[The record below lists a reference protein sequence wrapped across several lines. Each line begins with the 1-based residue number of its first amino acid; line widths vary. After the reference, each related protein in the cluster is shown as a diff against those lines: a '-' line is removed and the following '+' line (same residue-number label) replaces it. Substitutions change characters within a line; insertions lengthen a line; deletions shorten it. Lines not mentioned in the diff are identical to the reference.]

1 LFVFWADGEIDIRRG
16 MALFMIEIELPEKA
30 AGILRQ
36 LRKKYRTEFDH
47 LRIRDR
53 ELRVLQVADIEP
65 LLNGR
70 DPFADVSVFPFW
82 VRLWEAA
89 LVLADTM
96 VSMPVPDNRRL
107 LELGA
112 GLGAPGLA
120 AAVAGYRVTLSDYEP
135 HILDF
140 QRVSAAANHL
150 ENVDFRLL
158 DWHKPPAMARFDTII
173 GAEILF
179 REDFFKP
186 LLNIFRRF
194 LAPGG
199 TIYLAHNAERRS
211 LGPFLE
217 MAAEYFKIGVISR
230 KITSADKEVTVLL
243 NRLQFRD
250 HPS

>member
-1 LFVFWADGEIDIRRG
+1 
-16 MALFMIEIELPEKA
+16 MTEIELPEKA
-30 AGILRQ
+30 ALILRQ
-36 LRKKYRTEFDH
+36 LRKKYKTEFDN
-47 LRIRDR
+47 LRIRDC
-53 ELRVLQVADIEP
+53 ELRILQVSDIEP
-65 LLNGR
+65 LLNGK
-70 DPFADVSVFPFW
+70 DPFEDVTTFPFW

-96 VSMPVPDNRRL
+96 AGLPVPVNNRL

-112 GLGAPGLA
+112 GLAAPGLA
-120 AAVAGYRVTLSDYEP
+120 AAAAGYQVTLSDYEP

-140 QRVSAAANHL
+140 QRVSAAANNL
-150 ENVDFRLL
+150 KNVEFRII
-158 DWHKPPAMARFDTII
+158 DWNKPPEMARFDTII

-186 LLNIFRRF
+186 ILKIFRRY

-199 TIYLAHNAERRS
+199 TVYLAHNKDRQS

-217 MAAEYFKIGVISR
+217 LAAEYFKIGVVSR

-243 NRLQFRD
+243 NRLQLLD
-250 HPS
+250 SAA

>member
-1 LFVFWADGEIDIRRG
+1 
-16 MALFMIEIELPEKA
+16 MTEIELPEKA
-30 AGILRQ
+30 ALILRQ
-36 LRKKYRTEFDH
+36 LRKKYKTEFDN
-47 LRIRDR
+47 LRIRDC
-53 ELRVLQVADIEP
+53 ELRILQVSDIEP
-65 LLNGR
+65 LLNGK
-70 DPFADVSVFPFW
+70 DPFEDVTTFPFW

-96 VSMPVPDNRRL
+96 AGLPVPVNNRL

-112 GLGAPGLA
+112 GLAAPGLA
-120 AAVAGYRVTLSDYEP
+120 AAAAGYRVTLSDYEP

-140 QRVSAAANHL
+140 QRVSAAANNL
-150 ENVDFRLL
+150 KNVEFRII
-158 DWHKPPAMARFDTII
+158 DWNKPPEMARFDTII

-186 LLNIFRRF
+186 ILKIFRRY

-199 TIYLAHNAERRS
+199 TVYLAHNKDRQS

-217 MAAEYFKIGVISR
+217 LAAEYFKIGVVSR

-243 NRLQFRD
+243 NRLQLLD
-250 HPS
+250 SAA

>member
-1 LFVFWADGEIDIRRG
+1 MTEIK
-16 MALFMIEIELPEKA
+16 LPEKA
-30 AGILRQ
+30 AAILRQ
-36 LRKKYRTEFDH
+36 LGKKYKTEFDH

-53 ELRVLQVADIEP
+53 ELRILQVSDIEP
-65 LLNGR
+65 LLNGK
-70 DPFADVSVFPFW
+70 DPFTDVTTFPFW

-89 LVLADTM
+89 LILADTM
-96 VSMPVPDNRRL
+96 VSMPVPANRRL

-120 AAVAGYRVTLSDYEP
+120 AAAVGYQVTLSDYEP

-140 QRVSAAANHL
+140 QRVSGAANRL
-150 ENVDFRLL
+150 DNVEFRLI
-158 DWHKPPAMARFDTII
+158 DWKRPPEMARFDTII

-186 LLNIFRRF
+186 LLNIFRRY

-199 TIYLAHNAERRS
+199 TIYLAHNADRRS

-217 MAAEYFKIGVISR
+217 MAADYFKIGVISR
-230 KITSADKEVTVLL
+230 KITSADQEITVLL
-243 NRLQFRD
+243 NRLRFLD
-250 HPS
+250 PAS

>member
-1 LFVFWADGEIDIRRG
+1 
-16 MALFMIEIELPEKA
+16 MTELELSEGA

-36 LRKKYRTEFDH
+36 LRKKYKTEFGQLRVRDCA
-47 LRIRDR
+47 LRI
-53 ELRVLQVADIEP
+53 LQVADIEP
-65 LLNGR
+65 LLNGK
-70 DPFADVSVFPFW
+70 DPFEDVSTFPFW
-82 VRLWEAA
+82 VRTWEAA

-96 VSMPVPDNRRL
+96 VGMPVSSPHRL

-120 AAVAGYRVTLSDYEP
+120 AAMAGYQVTLSDYEP

-150 ENVDFRLL
+150 DKVEFRMI
-158 DWHKPPAMARFDTII
+158 DWNKPPEMARFETII

-186 LLNIFRRF
+186 LLNIFRNY

-199 TIYLAHNAERRS
+199 TVYLAHNAERRS

-217 MAAEYFKIGVISR
+217 MASGHFKIGTIAR
-230 KITSADKEVTVLL
+230 KITSDEKEITILL
-243 NRLQFRD
+243 NRLQ
-250 HPS
+250 PLASS